1 MSTMLNNNCAK
12 RKMMNTK
19 YSIPESRFLMIIA
32 VLLILSISSC
42 SLGREEIEY
51 SPTRYFVFDPITLL
65 DAIYQNEANSFVS
78 VADMPPDDFQ
88 PITVNWKQSDYEK
101 ILAGLLTNA
110 LHDNLNDWQ
119 LSAISFSTR
128 CEQYSEGFQGGN
140 FTFFK
145 NAKDIAGE
153 FRMVRIVNITAWN
166 KTISV
171 SDKEYRPN
179 LTRWSSLDLP
189 KTKITAEQALII
201 AEQAGGNT
209 TRLSVENNCTIVVSL
224 MSNSPEFEGWWIR
237 YDQYSSDGNLTRKS
251 LLEIEI
257 NSATGKPSRK

>member
-1 MSTMLNNNCAK
+1 MN
-12 RKMMNTK
+12 MNTK
-19 YSIPESRFLMIIA
+19 YFVLGIRSLIIIA
-32 VLLILSISSC
+32 VLLIIPISSC
-42 SLGREEIEY
+42 SLGREEIEH

-65 DAIYQNEANSFVS
+65 DAIQQNTANSFVS

-88 PITVNWKQSDYEK
+88 SITVNWKQSDYEK
-101 ILAGLLTNA
+101 ILADLFTNT

-128 CEQYSEGFQGGN
+128 CELYRDGFQGGN

-145 NAKDIAGE
+145 NAKDATGE
-153 FRMVRIVNITAWN
+153 FRMVRIVSITAWN

-179 LTRWSSLDLP
+179 LTSWSSLDLP

-201 AEQAGGNT
+201 AEQAGGNA
-209 TRLSVENNCTIVVSL
+209 TRLDVENNCTIVVSL
-224 MSNSPEFEGWWIR
+224 ISNSPEFDGWWIR
-237 YDQYSSDGNLTRKS
+237 YDQYNSDGKLMRKS
-251 LLEIEI
+251 LLEIEV
-257 NSATGKPSRK
+257 NLATGQPSRK